1 MLDIL
6 RVFTA
11 LLPLSCCLRIVS
23 FEGPALLL
31 PGDSAYLRC
40 LYELGGERLYSV
52 KWYKDAKE
60 FYRYHPQ
67 LNPQFMAFQAPG
79 INVDVSILFL
89 KLLQDRTICTPLNL
103 NLLNATNSI
112 LFLLL

>member
-1 MLDIL
+1 MSNLDCNFCD
-6 RVFTA
+6 VTA

-52 KWYKDAKE
+52 KWYKDTKE

-67 LNPQFMAFQAPG
+67 LNPQFMAFHAPG
-79 INVDVSILFL
+79 INVDVSIFRVL
-89 KLLQDRTICTPLNL
+89 KIR
-103 NLLNATNSI
+103 
-112 LFLLL
+112 FK